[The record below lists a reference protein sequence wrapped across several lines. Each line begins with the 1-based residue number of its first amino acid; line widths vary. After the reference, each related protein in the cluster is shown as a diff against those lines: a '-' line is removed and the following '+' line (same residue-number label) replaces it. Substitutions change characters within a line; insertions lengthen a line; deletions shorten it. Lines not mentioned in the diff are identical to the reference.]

1 MFSMFRVFEAVGAH
15 DASGVLS
22 TVFAGINAVAAVKK
36 FPTKGRRD
44 VASREFG
51 EYRFAVGMT

>member
-1 MFSMFRVFEAVGAH
+1 MFRVFEAVGAH